1 MMMGTGNALDMSG
14 FTTDFDLYIKLA
26 ADDVSKLRFCD
37 VDRVMAQAAN
47 DEELIELSQFL
58 LTARP
63 DFDVA
68 EICEI
73 EHEIGKE
80 KGWRK

>member
-1 MMMGTGNALDMSG
+1 MMMDTGRTLGSDD
-14 FTTDFDLYIKLA
+14 FTIDFDSYIKLA

-37 VDRVMAQAAN
+37 VDRVMEQAVN
-47 DEELIELSQFL
+47 DEELIELSQYL
-58 LTARP
+58 LTVRP

-68 EICEI
+68 EVCEI